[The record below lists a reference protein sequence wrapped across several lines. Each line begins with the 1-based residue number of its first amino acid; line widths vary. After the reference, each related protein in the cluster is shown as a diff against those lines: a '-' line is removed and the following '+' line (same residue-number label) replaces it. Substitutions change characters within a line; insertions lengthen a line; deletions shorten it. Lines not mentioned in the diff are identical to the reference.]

1 MIPND
6 KRLIDLTVGE
16 FKELFTNELRDLLRS
31 ENDLLC
37 TYEQA
42 AIMLNISKALLY
54 KYVRELKLHPVKQ
67 HGNKQKFIKTSEL
80 STFMTSKKLFIRPLK
95 D

>member
-1 MIPND
+1 MYNND
-6 KRLIDLTVGE
+6 SRIADLTVGE
-16 FKELFTNELRDLLRS
+16 FKELFANECRESLRN
-31 ENDLLC
+31 ECDLLC

-54 KYVRELKLHPVKQ
+54 KYVRELRLHPVKQ

-80 STFMTSKKLFIRPLK
+80 NTFMTSKKLFIRQLV
-95 D
+95 